1 MIKRNFL
8 LLGIFL
14 MAVAGVQAQQNDPV
28 LFTVEKTPVHQSE
41 FVYIYSKTNGEK
53 ANFSQKSLDEYL
65 DLYIKFKLKVQ
76 KAKELRLDT
85 IPQLKNELAGYRR
98 QLADSY
104 LIDKEVTDKLIR
116 EAYDHTLNDVDI
128 SHILIAVKQDPS
140 AADEKAA
147 YDKAMAAKQRIAKGE
162 DFATVAQELSDD
174 KSAAKNGGHIGFV
187 TALFPKGFY
196 QLEVAAYK
204 QPLKTLSDPI
214 RTDIGYHILKVND
227 KRPARGEIEAA
238 HILLRSNET
247 NGEELKKRID
257 SIYQALKG
265 GADFDA
271 LAKTYSEDSRTAPKG
286 GYIGFFGINKF
297 TPDFESAAFALA
309 NDGDISMPFQSSV
322 GWHIVKRISRPGIQP
337 YDISKSRLEGLV
349 KADPRFEAAKTAM
362 VEKIKKEG
370 NLKEYPTV
378 LDEYV
383 ATLNDTFLTF
393 RWKPVK
399 SEVPD
404 KLLLSLGSDFKVNLV
419 DFVDFMERSSRK
431 RIRKGADIS
440 IPAVVKELYADYV
453 SENCMKFE
461 ETQLEKKY
469 PDFKSLM
476 REYEEGILLFEA
488 TKMLVWD
495 KASQDTAGLA
505 DFYQKIYGKYRWE
518 PRAVTSIYRLNKSA
532 ADQIAAVR
540 DFAANHSPEEV
551 LEKFN
556 TGEVPVLSLEK
567 KTFERSRN
575 PDLKGMEW
583 KAGALSQTED
593 NPKNQVLKF
602 LKIEE
607 ILPESM
613 KTLDEARGY
622 VVADYQDYLEDQ
634 WVEQL
639 RKEYSV
645 KVDQKVFDKMV
656 KK

>member
-14 MAVAGVQAQQNDPV
+14 MVVTVVKAQQNDPV
-28 LFTVEKTPVHQSE
+28 LFTVENTPVHQSE

-53 ANFSQKSLDEYL
+53 ADFSKKSLDEYL

-76 KAKELRLDT
+76 KAKALRLDT

-116 EAYDHTLNDVDI
+116 EAYDHSTYDVDI
-128 SHILIAVKQDPS
+128 SHILIAVKQDPT
-140 AADEKAA
+140 ADEEKAA

-162 DFATVAQELSDD
+162 DFAAVAKEVSDD
-174 KSAAKNGGHIGFV
+174 KSAAKNGGHIGYV

-214 RTDIGYHILKVND
+214 RTDIGYHILKVNE

-238 HILLRSNET
+238 HILLRSDET
-247 NGEELKKRID
+247 NGDQMKKRID
-257 SIYQALKG
+257 SIYQALKA
-265 GADFDA
+265 GADFET
-271 LAKTYSEDSRTAPKG
+271 LAKTHSQDSRTAPKG

-297 TPDFESAAFALA
+297 TPDFEGAAFALTS
-309 NDGDISMPFQSSV
+309 DGEISQPFQSSV

-349 KADPRFEAAKTAM
+349 KADPRFEASKTAM

-370 NLKEYPTV
+370 NLKEYPSV
-378 LDEYV
+378 REEYA

-399 SEVPD
+399 SELPD
-404 KLLLSLGSDFKVNLV
+404 KTLLTLGSDFKVSLV
-419 DFVDFMERSSRK
+419 DFVDYMERASRK

-440 IPAVVKELYADYV
+440 IPEVVNELYADFLN
-453 SENCMKFE
+453 ENCMKFE

-488 TKMLVWD
+488 TKMLIWD
-495 KASQDTAGLA
+495 KASKDTVGLA

-540 DFAANHSPEEV
+540 DFAASHGSSET

-556 TGEVPVLSLEK
+556 TGEIPVLSVEK

-593 NPKNQVLKF
+593 NAKNQVLKF

-622 VVADYQDYLEDQ
+622 VVADYQDYLEEQ

-639 RKEYSV
+639 RNEYSV